1 MRCVKGSTT
10 VEMAYVMPLI
20 FLVFLII
27 VRTTFY
33 YHDKSILEMAYVM
46 PLIFL
51 VFLIIVRTTFY
62 YHDKSILDGMAYEAV
77 TTAVQTA
84 RNPRAK
90 EADVETFCRER
101 IRGKLIY
108 FSMPEVSVNVT
119 DDEAETTIS
128 ATRGKMC
135 IRVKRQVKIP
145 HPEKKIRLKK
155 KLETIK

>member
-10 VEMAYVMPLI
+10 V
-20 FLVFLII
+20 
-27 VRTTFY
+27 
-33 YHDKSILEMAYVM
+33 EMAYVM

-84 RNPRAK
+84 RNPKAK
-90 EADVETFCRER
+90 ETDVETFCRER

-135 IRVKRQVKIP
+135 TRNCRFSCFASTSAYV
-145 HPEKKIRLKK
+145 
-155 KLETIK
+155 

>member
-10 VEMAYVMPLI
+10 V
-20 FLVFLII
+20 
-27 VRTTFY
+27 
-33 YHDKSILEMAYVM
+33 EMAYVM

-84 RNPRAK
+84 RNPKAK

-101 IRGKLIY
+101 IRWKLIY

-135 IRVKRQVKIP
+135 IRVTRQVKIP

-155 KLETIK
+155 KTGNNKIGEVGSEYKNNEKEIKQNLSAYSCTGDL

>member
-1 MRCVKGSTT
+1 MRCEKGSTT
-10 VEMAYVMPLI
+10 V
-20 FLVFLII
+20 
-27 VRTTFY
+27 
-33 YHDKSILEMAYVM
+33 EMAYVM

-84 RNPRAK
+84 RNPSER
-90 EADVETFCRER
+90 ADVETFCRER
-101 IRGKLIY
+101 IRELIH

-135 IRVKRQVKIP
+135 IRVTRTGKNPASGEKRSV
-145 HPEKKIRLKK
+145 
-155 KLETIK
+155 

>member
-10 VEMAYVMPLI
+10 V
-20 FLVFLII
+20 
-27 VRTTFY
+27 
-33 YHDKSILEMAYVM
+33 EMAYVM

-84 RNPRAK
+84 RNPKAK

-101 IRGKLIY
+101 IRWKLIY

-119 DDEAETTIS
+119 TIS

-135 IRVKRQVKIP
+135 IRVTRQVKIP

>member
-33 YHDKSILEMAYVM
+33 YHDKSIL
-46 PLIFL
+46 
-51 VFLIIVRTTFY
+51 
-62 YHDKSILDGMAYEAV
+62 DGMAAV
-77 TTAVQTA
+77 PTA
-84 RNPRAK
+84 RNPKAK

-101 IRGKLIY
+101 IRWKLIY

-135 IRVKRQVKIP
+135 IRVTRQVKIP

>member
-10 VEMAYVMPLI
+10 V
-20 FLVFLII
+20 
-27 VRTTFY
+27 
-33 YHDKSILEMAYVM
+33 EMAYVM

-84 RNPRAK
+84 R
-90 EADVETFCRER
+90 
-101 IRGKLIY
+101 KLIY

-135 IRVKRQVKIP
+135 IRVTRQVKIP
-145 HPEKKIRLKK
+145 HPETKIRLKK

>member
-1 MRCVKGSTT
+1 
-10 VEMAYVMPLI
+10 
-20 FLVFLII
+20 
-27 VRTTFY
+27 
-33 YHDKSILEMAYVM
+33 MAYVM

-84 RNPRAK
+84 RNPKAK

-135 IRVKRQVKIP
+135 IRVTRQVKIP

>member
-1 MRCVKGSTT
+1 
-10 VEMAYVMPLI
+10 MAYVMPLI

-33 YHDKSILEMAYVM
+33 YHG
-46 PLIFL
+46 
-51 VFLIIVRTTFY
+51 
-62 YHDKSILDGMAYEAV
+62 KSILDGMAYEAV

-135 IRVKRQVKIP
+135 IRVTRQVKSRIRRKDP
-145 HPEKKIRLKK
+145 FEEKTGNNKIGEVGSEYK
-155 KLETIK
+155 I

>member
-1 MRCVKGSTT
+1 MRCVKGSAT
-10 VEMAYVMPLI
+10 V
-20 FLVFLII
+20 
-27 VRTTFY
+27 
-33 YHDKSILEMAYVM
+33 EMAYVM

-84 RNPRAK
+84 RNPKAK

-101 IRGKLIY
+101 IRWKLIY

-135 IRVKRQVKIP
+135 IRVTRQVKIP

>member
-10 VEMAYVMPLI
+10 V
-20 FLVFLII
+20 
-27 VRTTFY
+27 
-33 YHDKSILEMAYVM
+33 EMAYVM

-90 EADVETFCRER
+90 EADVETLQ
-101 IRGKLIY
+101 G
-108 FSMPEVSVNVT
+108 T
-119 DDEAETTIS
+119 DQGETYLFFY
-128 ATRGKMC
+128 AGGVCECDR
-135 IRVKRQVKIP
+135 
-145 HPEKKIRLKK
+145 
-155 KLETIK
+155 

>member
-10 VEMAYVMPLI
+10 V
-20 FLVFLII
+20 
-27 VRTTFY
+27 
-33 YHDKSILEMAYVM
+33 EMAYVM

-84 RNPRAK
+84 RNPKAK

-101 IRGKLIY
+101 IRWKLIY

-128 ATRGKMC
+128 ATRGKN
-135 IRVKRQVKIP
+135 VYPGNKTGKNP
-145 HPEKKIRLKK
+145 ASGEKDPFEE

>member
-10 VEMAYVMPLI
+10 V
-20 FLVFLII
+20 
-27 VRTTFY
+27 
-33 YHDKSILEMAYVM
+33 EMAYVM

-84 RNPRAK
+84 RNPKAK
-90 EADVETFCRER
+90 
-101 IRGKLIY
+101 
-108 FSMPEVSVNVT
+108 
-119 DDEAETTIS
+119 DEAETTIS

-135 IRVKRQVKIP
+135 IRVTRQVKIP

>member
-1 MRCVKGSTT
+1 
-10 VEMAYVMPLI
+10 
-20 FLVFLII
+20 
-27 VRTTFY
+27 
-33 YHDKSILEMAYVM
+33 MAYVM

-135 IRVKRQVKIP
+135 IRITRQVKSRIRRKRP
-145 HPEKKIRLKK
+145 FEEKTGNNKIGEVGSEYK
-155 KLETIK
+155 I

>member
-10 VEMAYVMPLI
+10 V
-20 FLVFLII
+20 
-27 VRTTFY
+27 
-33 YHDKSILEMAYVM
+33 EMAYVM

-101 IRGKLIY
+101 LRGKLIY

>member
-1 MRCVKGSTT
+1 M
-10 VEMAYVMPLI
+10 
-20 FLVFLII
+20 
-27 VRTTFY
+27 
-33 YHDKSILEMAYVM
+33 M

-84 RNPRAK
+84 RNPKAK

-101 IRGKLIY
+101 IRWKLIY

-135 IRVKRQVKIP
+135 IRVTRQVKIP